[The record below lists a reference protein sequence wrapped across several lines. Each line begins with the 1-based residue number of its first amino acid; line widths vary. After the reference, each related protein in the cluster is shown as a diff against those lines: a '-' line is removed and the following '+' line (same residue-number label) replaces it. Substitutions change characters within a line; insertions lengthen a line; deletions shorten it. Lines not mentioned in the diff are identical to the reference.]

1 MNNDIDNKYDNE
13 LEQPIIAVG
22 DTLYYARIMPPVGTY
37 EVLDLRVIT
46 AKDEYFTCIDKRDKR
61 AYIFSYKN
69 INKHVFMQRS
79 KAVKKVKDAEMN
91 KTKIN
96 TETHYEE
103 Y

>member
-1 MNNDIDNKYDNE
+1 MNNE
-13 LEQPIIAVG
+13 EFEQPIIAVG

-96 TETHYEE
+96 TETYYEE

>member
-1 MNNDIDNKYDNE
+1 
-13 LEQPIIAVG
+13 
-22 DTLYYARIMPPVGTY
+22 MPPVGTY

-96 TETHYEE
+96 TETYYEE

>member
-1 MNNDIDNKYDNE
+1 MNNEE

-96 TETHYEE
+96 TETYYEE